1 MRKTRRST
9 PSPRHR
15 GCRRAPAGLP
25 GPCLDTREAAAFLHL
40 NEKKLYELAKN
51 GELPAARVGGKWLF
65 PRALLEEWLLEQAHG
80 GALTDRL
87 LITGSDDPLLSATVA
102 ALAPAL
108 GAEAF
113 VAYSPT
119 GTLAG
124 LELLAR
130 RRANVCALHWGGV
143 EHSVQ
148 QHAMLL
154 RRFGPHRKWAL
165 VRLALREQGVILRRG
180 LQVDGIETLAAF
192 DYRWAMRQPG
202 AGSAHFLESAL
213 ASRGFSAADCSAVA
227 TAHTEREAAAAG
239 RARGRRLRARH
250 ARRGRGVRA
259 GLPAPGLGGLRPRA
273 AARDPLPPPVPGPA
287 RCLRQPV
294 GPRTSPSAWA
304 ATTCRRWARSSAW
317 TEPPPQAAP
326 GARSDDAL
334 ASGASGHGPP
344 LARPAGPIRG
354 GFPYAT
360 VSSDARRFPRMRAG
374 SSDTAFPARASDAR
388 RFP

>member
-1 MRKTRRST
+1 MPARKTPPISPAAAACLADPHDASIPPGAEHTT
-9 PSPRHR
+9 PASFFAAQGMAERT
-15 GCRRAPAGLP
+15 PAGLP

-80 GALTDRL
+80 GALSDRL
-87 LITGSDDPLLSATVA
+87 LITNSDDPLLSATVA

-213 ASRGFSAADCSAVA
+213 AGRGFSAADCSAVA
-227 TAHTEREAAAAG
+227 TAHTEREAAAVV
-239 RARGRRLRARH
+239 AREDADC
-250 ARRGRGVRA
+250 
-259 GLPAPGLGGLRPRA
+259 APGTRA
-273 AARDPLPPPVPGPA
+273 AATEFGLGFLPLGWEA
-287 RCLRQPV
+287 FDLAL
-294 GPRTSPSAWA
+294 PREILFRRLFQDLLSACASPSA
-304 ATTCRRWARSSAW
+304 R
-317 TEPPPQAAP
+317 
-326 GARSDDAL
+326 AL
-334 ASGASGHGPP
+334 AQRLGGYDLAP
-344 LARPAGPIRG
+344 LGKIIG
-354 GFPYAT
+354 L
-360 VSSDARRFPRMRAG
+360 D
-374 SSDTAFPARASDAR
+374 
-388 RFP
+388 

>member
-1 MRKTRRST
+1 M
-9 PSPRHR
+9 
-15 GCRRAPAGLP
+15 
-25 GPCLDTREAAAFLHL
+25 
-40 NEKKLYELAKN
+40 
-51 GELPAARVGGKWLF
+51 
-65 PRALLEEWLLEQAHG
+65 
-80 GALTDRL
+80 
-87 LITGSDDPLLSATVA
+87 A

-130 RRANVCALHWGGV
+130 RRADVCALHWGGV

-227 TAHTEREAAAAG
+227 TAHSEREAAAVV
-239 RARGRRLRARH
+239 AREDADC
-250 ARRGRGVRA
+250 
-259 GLPAPGLGGLRPRA
+259 APGTRA
-273 AARDPLPPPVPGPA
+273 AAAEFGLGFLALGWEAFDLALPREILFRRLFQDLLAAHGD
-287 RCLRQPV
+287 LRSQ
-294 GPRTSPSAWA
+294 T
-304 ATTCRRWARSSAW
+304 
-317 TEPPPQAAP
+317 
-326 GARSDDAL
+326 
-334 ASGASGHGPP
+334 
-344 LARPAGPIRG
+344 LARRLG
-354 GFPYAT
+354 GYDLSPLGRILGL
-360 VSSDARRFPRMRAG
+360 D
-374 SSDTAFPARASDAR
+374 
-388 RFP
+388 

>member
-1 MRKTRRST
+1 M
-9 PSPRHR
+9 HAN
-15 GCRRAPAGLP
+15 APAA
-25 GPCLDTREAAAFLHL
+25 CLNAREAAAFLQL
-40 NEKKLYELAKN
+40 NEKKLYELAN
-51 GELPAARVGGKWLF
+51 SREVPAARVGGKWLF

-87 LITGSDDPLLSATVA
+87 LITGSDDPLLAATVG

-108 GAEAF
+108 GGEAF

-154 RRFGPHRKWAL
+154 RRFAPHRQWAL

-180 LQVDGIETLAAF
+180 LVIDGIETLAAF
-192 DYRWAMRQPG
+192 DYRWAMRQSG

-227 TAHTEREAAAAG
+227 TAHTEREAAALV
-239 RARGRRLRARH
+239 AREDADC
-250 ARRGRGVRA
+250 
-259 GLPAPGLGGLRPRA
+259 APGTRA
-273 AARDPLPPPVPGPA
+273 AATEFGLGFLPLGWEAFDLALPRDVLFRHLFQG
-287 RCLRQPV
+287 LL
-294 GPRTSPSAWA
+294 A
-304 ATTCRRWARSSAW
+304 AHGDARS
-317 TEPPPQAAP
+317 Q
-326 GARSDDAL
+326 AL
-334 ASGASGHGPP
+334 ANRLGGYDLSP
-344 LARPAGPIRG
+344 LGRVLGL
-354 GFPYAT
+354 
-360 VSSDARRFPRMRAG
+360 D
-374 SSDTAFPARASDAR
+374 
-388 RFP
+388 